1 MGVKTILSLVM
12 KLSNNYSGL
21 NHLNNPLQEII
32 KSLYS
37 LVLISHSKNNKTKQI
52 ESPPSLYTLSMFFFI
67 TICVIIVS
75 NWVTKYASWE
85 QSCLKRKCGSTVSL
99 RKLVGNQRVTWMA
112 FDEFHKK
119 KLKSNQ
125 SGRHDCH
132 IFMLVEMGIYLM
144 VDNGTDNWSP
154 HNWWGDLNCI
164 RRLPTW
170 LAAHLAPVKF
180 DSVSIP
186 QVEVVVSGL
195 RVRIAASTVQCSLLN
210 ARLTLT

>member
-52 ESPPSLYTLSMFFFI
+52 ESPPSLYTLSMFFSI

-154 HNWWGDLNCI
+154 HNCI

>member
-1 MGVKTILSLVM
+1 MGVNAILSLVM
-12 KLSNNYSGL
+12 KLSNHYSGL

-32 KSLYS
+32 KCLYS
-37 LVLISHSKNNKTKQI
+37 LVLVSHSKNNKIKQI
-52 ESPPSLYTLSMFFFI
+52 ESLPSLYTLSMFFSI

-85 QSCLKRKCGSTVSL
+85 QSCLKRKCGSMVSL
-99 RKLVGNQRVTWMA
+99 HKLLGNQRLTWMA

-132 IFMLVEMGIYLM
+132 IFMIVEMGIYLM

-154 HNWWGDLNCI
+154 HNWW
-164 RRLPTW
+164 R
-170 LAAHLAPVKF
+170 AHLAPVKF

-195 RVRIAASTVQCSLLN
+195 RVRIAASTVQCSLHN

>member
-1 MGVKTILSLVM
+1 MGVNAILSLVT
-12 KLSNNYSGL
+12 KLSNHYSGL

-32 KSLYS
+32 KCLYS
-37 LVLISHSKNNKTKQI
+37 LVLVSHSKNNKIKQI
-52 ESPPSLYTLSMFFFI
+52 ESPPSLYTLSMFFSI

-85 QSCLKRKCGSTVSL
+85 QSCLNRKCGSTVSL
-99 RKLVGNQRVTWMA
+99 HKLLGNQRLTWMA
-112 FDEFHKK
+112 FDEFYKK

-132 IFMLVEMGIYLM
+132 IFMIVEMGIYLM

-154 HNWWGDLNCI
+154 HNWW
-164 RRLPTW
+164 R
-170 LAAHLAPVKF
+170 AHLAPVKF

-195 RVRIAASTVQCSLLN
+195 RVRIAASTVQCSLHN